1 MMIERVMKM
10 KVLECNDTNHNSLYL
25 IELLNS
31 MIKIKENY
39 YWVIADLDLIPIF
52 HGDYSGIG
60 NKEKPRIVTHLLKI
74 IEKDKIAI
82 LEHEQL
88 MQVLDDTLSIRN
100 AVIICLEKS
109 YEIDL
114 NLFRP
119 TVESENKKMYD
130 SRAKYEIR
138 ILDGELFSLL
148 QTKLLF
154 AFIAIQWFEC

>member
-1 MMIERVMKM
+1 M

-31 MIKIKENY
+31 MTEIKENY

-114 NLFRP
+114 KLFRP
-119 TVESENKKMYD
+119 TVESENKKSMIVVQNM
-130 SRAKYEIR
+130 KYVFWMENF
-138 ILDGELFSLL
+138 FSLL